1 MTYKFVYVIFFSYL
15 CTRFLN
21 TIHRTPYTIHQNT
34 MLGII
39 INPKSG
45 KSYFRAQRIYL
56 WKLLRKRHAPFAY
69 CVTKFAGHAIE
80 LARELVE
87 KGYDEILVLGGD
99 GTLSE
104 AINGIMRANLTPDQR
119 AMIQVGIMPR
129 GTGNDWGRF
138 WGLNK
143 KHKES
148 LHRFFRG
155 QGHPIDIGCLTYWR
169 NGIEHHRYFINSVG
183 FGVDSLCC
191 KKAEVLKNLIGSHR
205 VNYVFGLFAAVAQH
219 KAQHMV
225 LTVDG
230 KVAVDDLLFTMN
242 IGNGPF
248 SGGGIRQNPEADPT
262 DGVFHAMFVKKP
274 TFPQIIKALPN
285 LFNGRL
291 TDLPFIYPLVGKE
304 IEIRYRKH
312 LLFEADGILENIIGP
327 CKVTCIHHALQFRV

>member
-1 MTYKFVYVIFFSYL
+1 MFPKGGIRIFSIYHL
-15 CTRFLN
+15 L
-21 TIHRTPYTIHQNT
+21 PVNT

-45 KSYFRAQRIYL
+45 KPYFRAQRIYL

-87 KGYDEILVLGGD
+87 KGYDEILILGGD

-104 AINGIMRANLTPDQR
+104 AINGIMRADLTPEQR
-119 AMIQVGIMPR
+119 AKIQVGLMPR

-143 KHKES
+143 KHKQS

-155 QGHPIDIGCLTYWR
+155 TPHPIDIGCVTYWR
-169 NGIEHHRYFINSVG
+169 NDIEHHRYFINSVG
-183 FGVDSLCC
+183 FGVDPLCC
-191 KKAEVLKNLIGSHR
+191 KKAESIKHYIGSHH
-205 VNYVFGLFAAVAQH
+205 VNYVFGLIAAVIQH

-225 LTVDG
+225 LRVDG
-230 KVAVDDLLFTMN
+230 KEAVNDLLFTMN

-248 SGGGIRQNPEADPT
+248 SGGGIKQNPDADPS
-262 DGVFHAMFVKKP
+262 DGVFHAMFIRKP
-274 TFPQIIKALPN
+274 TFGQIVKALPN

-291 TDLPFIYPLVGKE
+291 TELPFVYPIVGKE
-304 IEIRYRKH
+304 IEIGYHKH
-312 LLFEADGILENIIGP
+312 ILFEADGILENIVGP
-327 CKVTCIHHALQFRV
+327 CTVSCIHHALQFRC

>member
-1 MTYKFVYVIFFSYL
+1 
-15 CTRFLN
+15 
-21 TIHRTPYTIHQNT
+21 

-69 CVTKFAGHAIE
+69 CVTKFAGHTVE

-191 KKAEVLKNLIGSHR
+191 KKAEVLKHLIGSHR

-230 KVAVDDLLFTMN
+230 KEAVDDLLFTMN

-262 DGVFHAMFVKKP
+262 DGVFHD
-274 TFPQIIKALPN
+274 LLSGN
-285 LFNGRL
+285 LGELLAASGEGGKLLIPGSASVAVQHELRRVGR
-291 TDLPFIYPLVGKE
+291 FGPLQYNRVRGLLVAPE
-304 IEIRYRKH
+304 LQSIVNRTLRILVISHACDGSIRRFY
-312 LLFEADGILENIIGP
+312 
-327 CKVTCIHHALQFRV
+327 